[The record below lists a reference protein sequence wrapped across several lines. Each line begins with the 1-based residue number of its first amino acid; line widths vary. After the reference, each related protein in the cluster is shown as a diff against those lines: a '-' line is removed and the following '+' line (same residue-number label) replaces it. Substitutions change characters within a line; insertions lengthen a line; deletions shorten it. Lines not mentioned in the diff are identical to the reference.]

1 MSFNELNTIEPYV
14 IKKLT
19 GYKLPPEGTALT
31 LGEEQQI
38 YGDYQWKYV
47 HPKLLK
53 RSETDILVEDELI
66 EALKRLNPE
75 IQENPSRADEVLYK
89 LRAVLLSV
97 DSVGLVRANEEFS
110 KWLTGDKTMPFGENN
125 QHVPVRLIDFD
136 NVDNNSYIV
145 TNQYTVL
152 GKTEKRPDLTFL
164 INGIPIVIGE
174 LKTPVRPAIS
184 WFDGAV
190 DIHDDYENTIPQLFV
205 PNLFSFATEGKMYR
219 YGSVRMPLELWG
231 PWKTEDSKK
240 KHTQLKEIDIALE
253 DQLKPKRLLDLLRH
267 FTLYA
272 TDNKN
277 RRIKIIARYQQYEG
291 ANKIVGR
298 VKEGKIKQGL
308 IWHFQGSGK
317 SYLIVFAAQKLRLSP
332 ELKSPTV
339 LVIIDRQDLDSQMSN
354 NFSVTEIPNVV
365 SADSIRELQQLL
377 ENDTRKI
384 IITMMH
390 KFRDVSEA
398 VNERSNIIAL
408 VDEAHRTQEG
418 DLGRKMRSA
427 IPNAFLFGL
436 TGTPIN
442 KVDRNTFY
450 AFGSPEDTEGYMSLY
465 SFHESVRDGA
475 TLKLHFEP
483 RLIDIHVD
491 KAGVDEAFAKITQH
505 LTDEDLRQLVD
516 QAAKMSAFLKS
527 PKRIE
532 KIVADIVEHY
542 TQRVEPQGFK
552 AMIVVPD
559 REACGIYKEALDEI
573 FPPESSAVVMST
585 SASDELEFRRKY
597 ELGKDQ
603 EERLLDQFKEE
614 SNPLKILIV
623 TAKLLTGFDA
633 PILQCMYLDKSIKD
647 HNLLQAICR
656 TNRVYKDKSHGLI
669 VDYFGV
675 FDDVAKSLE
684 FDDKRVQR
692 VVTNLAELKS
702 ELPDAIEKCL
712 SHFPDVNRDVE
723 GFEGLQLAQDCLHSD
738 EKKDAFAVDYKYLSK
753 LWEAIS
759 PDPVLNRYEKDYRWI
774 TQVYESIK
782 PPSGDTGRL
791 LWHALGAQTTKM
803 MHEHI
808 HIDTV
813 NDDLEKVIL
822 DADLIESLTQ
832 ASDGKK
838 IKEMEEEVLKR
849 LKKHANDPQFVALSE
864 RLEKLRDKAIQGL
877 ISSVDFLK
885 GLVDIARDVVA
896 IEKEVQ
902 TEEERNN
909 AKAAL
914 TELFL
919 EVKTDATPAIVE
931 RIVNDIDEI
940 VKIVRFPGWQSTN
953 AGEREVQR
961 ALRKTLLKYKLHKET
976 ELFNKCYEYIKE
988 YY

>member
-1 MSFNELNTIEPYV
+1 MSFNELNTIEPYI
-14 IKKLT
+14 IKKLS
-19 GYKLPPEGTALT
+19 GYTLPPEGTLA
-31 LGEEQQI
+31 LGEEQAI
-38 YGDYQWKYV
+38 YGDYPWKYI

-53 RSETDILVEDELI
+53 RSETDILLESEVV
-66 EALKRLNPE
+66 EALKKLNPE
-75 IQENPSRADEVLYK
+75 IEAQPSRAEEVLYR
-89 LRAVLLSV
+89 LRSVLLSV
-97 DSVGLVRANEEFS
+97 DSIGLVKANEEFA
-110 KWLTGDKTMPFGENN
+110 KWLVGDKTMPFGENN
-125 QHVPVRLIDFD
+125 QHIPIRLIDFD
-136 NVDNNSYIV
+136 NWKNNSYIV

-164 INGIPIVIGE
+164 VNGIPLVIGE

-184 WFDGAV
+184 WLDGAV

-231 PWKTEDSKK
+231 PWKTQESKK
-240 KHTQLKEIDIALE
+240 KHLQLKEIDVAIE
-253 DQLKPKRLLDLLRH
+253 DQLHPKTLLDLLKN

-277 RRIKIIARYQQYEG
+277 RRIKIVARYQQYEG
-291 ANKIVGR
+291 ANKIVER
-298 VKEGKIKQGL
+298 VKEGKLKQGL

-339 LVIIDRQDLDSQMSN
+339 LVIVDRTDLDSQMSN

-365 SADSIRELQQLL
+365 PAESIQDLNRLL
-377 ENDTRKI
+377 ANDTRKI

-390 KFRDVSEA
+390 KFRDVTETL
-398 VNERSNIIAL
+398 NERENIIAL

-418 DLGRKMRSA
+418 DLGRKMRTA

-442 KVDRNTFY
+442 KTDRNTFY
-450 AFGSPEDTEGYMSLY
+450 AFGSPEDTERYMSLY

-483 RLIDIHVD
+483 RLLNIHVD
-491 KAGVDEAFAKITQH
+491 KASVDTAFAEITQH
-505 LTDEDLRQLVD
+505 LTNEDKQQLVN

-527 PKRIE
+527 PSRIE
-532 KIVADIVEHY
+532 KIVADIVEHF

-552 AMIVVPD
+552 AMIVAPD
-559 REACGIYKEALDEI
+559 REACDIYKQELDKI
-573 FPPESSAVVMST
+573 FPEESSAVVVSS
-585 SASDELEFRRKY
+585 SASDALEFRRKY
-597 ELGKDQ
+597 ERSKDQ
-603 EERLLDQFKEE
+603 EEKVLDHFKEP
-614 SNPLKILIV
+614 SHPLKIVIV
-623 TAKLLTGFDA
+623 TSKLLTGFDA
-633 PILQCMYLDKSIKD
+633 PILQCMYLDKSMKD

-684 FDDKRVQR
+684 FDDKSVQR
-692 VVTNLAELKS
+692 VITNLSELKM
-702 ELPDAIEKCL
+702 ELPDAIEKCI
-712 SHFPDVNRDVE
+712 SHFPDVDRSVE

-738 EKKDAFAVDYKYLSK
+738 EKKDAFAADYKYLAK

-759 PDPVLNRYEKDYRWI
+759 PDLVLNRYEKDYRWI
-774 TQVYESIK
+774 SQVYESIK

-808 HIDTV
+808 HIDTI

-832 ASDGKK
+832 ASDDTK
-838 IKEMEEEVLKR
+838 IKEMEGEIAKR
-849 LKKHANDPQFVALSE
+849 LKKHSNDPRFVALSE
-864 RLEKLRDKAIQGL
+864 KLEQLKDRALQGL

-896 IEKEVQ
+896 TEKEVQ

-909 AKAAL
+909 AKTAL
-914 TELFL
+914 TDLFL
-919 EVKTDATPAIVE
+919 EIKTDATPAIVE
-931 RIVNDIDEI
+931 RIVSDIDEI

-976 ELFNKCYEYIKE
+976 ELFNKCYKYIKE

>member
-1 MSFNELNTIEPYV
+1 MSFSELNTIEPY
-14 IKKLT
+14 IIHKLT
-19 GYKLPPEGTALT
+19 GSTVPSDDKLQVA
-31 LGEEQQI
+31 EQQAI
-38 YGDYQWKYV
+38 YGDYTWKYV
-47 HPKLLK
+47 HPKLLL
-53 RSETDILVEDELI
+53 REQSDVLVESELV
-66 EALKRLNPE
+66 ATLKRLNPE
-75 IQENPSRADEVLYK
+75 INNQPSRAKEVLYK

-97 DSVGLVRANEEFS
+97 DSVGLVRANEEFA
-110 KWLTGDKTMPFGENN
+110 KWLVGDKTMPFGKNN
-125 QHVPVRLIDFD
+125 QHVPVRLIDFE
-136 NVDNNSYIV
+136 NLENNTYIL
-145 TNQYTVL
+145 TNQYTVV
-152 GKTEKRPDLTFL
+152 GKTEKRPDLVYL
-164 INGIPIVIGE
+164 VNGMPLVVGE
-174 LKTPVRPAIS
+174 LKTPVRPAVS
-184 WFDGAV
+184 WLDGAV

-205 PNLFSFATEGKMYR
+205 PNLFSFATEGKTYR

-231 PWKTEDSKK
+231 PWKTEESKK
-240 KHTQLKEIDIALE
+240 KHARLKEIDIAIE
-253 DQLKPKRLLDLLRH
+253 HQFCPAVLLDFLRN

-272 TDNKN
+272 TDSKN
-277 RRIKIIARYQQYEG
+277 RRIKIIARYQQFEG
-291 ANKIVGR
+291 ANKIVNR
-298 VKEGKIKQGL
+298 VKEGKLKQGL

-317 SYLIVFAAQKLRLSP
+317 SYLIVFAAQKLRLTSR
-332 ELKSPTV
+332 LKSPTI
-339 LVIIDRQDLDSQMSN
+339 LVIVDRQDLDSQMSN

-365 SADSIRELQQLL
+365 PAESINDLIRLL
-377 ENDTRKI
+377 ASDTRKI
-384 IITMMH
+384 IITMIH
-390 KFRDVSEA
+390 KFRDVDG
-398 VNERSNIIAL
+398 VLNERDNIIAL

-418 DLGRKMRSA
+418 DLGRKMRTS

-442 KVDRNTFY
+442 KTDHNTFY

-483 RLIDIHVD
+483 RLLNIHIDKLEVD
-491 KAGVDEAFAKITQH
+491 KAFAKLTQH
-505 LTDEDLRQLVD
+505 LNEEDRKELID

-527 PKRIE
+527 PKRIQE
-532 KIVADIVEHY
+532 IVADVIEHF

-559 REACGIYKEALDEI
+559 RSACDLYKQELDKI

-585 SASDELEFRRKY
+585 SAGDDLDFRRKY
-597 ELGKDQ
+597 GLTKDR
-603 EERLLDQFKEE
+603 EEKLLDQYREP
-614 SNPLKILIV
+614 SHPLKILIV

-633 PILQCMYLDKSIKD
+633 PILQCMYLDKPLRD

-656 TNRVYKDKSHGLI
+656 TNRVFKDKSHGLI
-669 VDYFGV
+669 VDYYGV
-675 FDDVAKSLE
+675 FDDIAKSLE

-692 VVTNLAELKS
+692 AVTNLAELKM
-702 ELPDAIEKCL
+702 ELPNAIDKCL
-712 SHFPDVNRDVE
+712 DHFPDVNRSDG
-723 GFEGLQLAQDCLHSD
+723 GFEELQLAQDCLHSD

-759 PDPVLNRYEKDYRWI
+759 PDPALNRYEDDYRWLS
-774 TQVYESIK
+774 QVYESIK

-791 LWHALGAQTTKM
+791 LWHALGAQTTKL

-808 HIDTV
+808 RIDTIS
-813 NDDLEKVIL
+813 DDLEKIIL
-822 DADLIESLTQ
+822 DADLIENLIHAADDTKI
-832 ASDGKK
+832 KK
-838 IKEMEEEVLKR
+838 IETEIIRR
-849 LKKHANDPQFVALSE
+849 LRKHSNDPRFVALSE
-864 RLEKLRDKAIQGL
+864 RLEKLKEKALQGL
-877 ISSVDFLK
+877 INSVDFLK
-885 GLVDIARDVVA
+885 GLVEIARDVVA
-896 IEKEVQ
+896 TEKLVQ

-909 AKAAL
+909 AKTAL

-940 VKIVRFPGWQSTN
+940 VKIVRFPDWQSTS

-976 ELFNKCYEYIKE
+976 ELFNKCYEYIKQ